1 MIAARQAR
9 HITTRSVGRRHG
21 PITRLMSPGDIGQL
35 TKPFIF
41 LDYVEAPAGGGPNF
55 GFHPHSGI
63 VTLTYPLNFDI
74 QHETS
79 AGQVDVV
86 QQGGIEWMAA
96 GSGIWHRAQP
106 LANNPLGGQPDG
118 LLQGFQIWFAL
129 PPALELAPASA
140 MFLQPDEVPE
150 AGPVRVL
157 LGTYGDATSRIQ
169 APWDLN
175 YFWVTLKDGER
186 WRYQPPVTHQVAW
199 TFAQHGTLQVPG
211 ASLVRELAVFE
222 SRNTAIDFQAEGDC
236 AFLLGSAAPHTHD
249 LVLGPYSVHSSHEAL
264 AAGVRHIT
272 ALGKQLH
279 QEEKLG

>member
-1 MIAARQAR
+1 MPNSRP
-9 HITTRSVGRRHG
+9 ITIRTPGQRHG

-79 AGQVDVV
+79 SGQVDVV
-86 QQGGIEWMAA
+86 RQGGIEWMAA

-106 LANNPLGGQPDG
+106 LGGQPGG

-129 PPALELAPASA
+129 PPSLELAPASA
-140 MFLQPDEVPE
+140 MFLQADEVPTC
-150 AGPVRVL
+150 GPVRVL
-157 LGTYGDATSRIQ
+157 LGAHGDAASKIA

-175 YFWVTLKDGER
+175 YLWVTLKDGEH
-186 WRYQPPVTHQVAW
+186 WHYQPPATHQVAW
-199 TFAQHGTLQVPG
+199 AFAQRGTLKVAG
-211 ASLVRELAVFE
+211 ARLARELAVFANGNASIE
-222 SRNTAIDFQAEGDC
+222 FQAEGEC
-236 AFLLGSAAPHTHD
+236 GFLLGSGARHPHD
-249 LVLGPYSVHSSHEAL
+249 LALGPYSVHTSRETL
-264 AAGVRHIT
+264 GTGMRHI
-272 ALGKQLH
+272 AELGQQL
-279 QEEKLG
+279 QQQGKLR

>member
-1 MIAARQAR
+1 MNTPRPIV
-9 HITTRSVGRRHG
+9 TRTRGQRHG

-79 AGQVDVV
+79 SGQIDVV
-86 QQGGIEWMAA
+86 RQGGIEWMAA

-106 LANNPLGGQPDG
+106 LTDAQAGG

-129 PPALELAPASA
+129 PASHELAPASA
-140 MFLQPDEVPE
+140 QFLQPAQVPSS
-150 AGPVRVL
+150 GPVRVL
-157 LGTYGDATSRIQ
+157 LGAHGDALSPIQ

-175 YFWVTLKDGER
+175 YLWVTLQDGER
-186 WRYQPPVTHQVAW
+186 WIYQPPATHEVAWVFAQRGQLQVA
-199 TFAQHGTLQVPG
+199 GTPL
-211 ASLVRELAVFE
+211 ARELAVFE
-222 SRNTAIDFQAEGDC
+222 PGHGSIAFEARGECG
-236 AFLLGSAAPHTHD
+236 FLLGSGALHPHE
-249 LVLGPYSVHSSHEAL
+249 LALGPYSVHTSREAL
-264 AAGVRHIT
+264 GAGMRNIA
-272 ALGKQLH
+272 ALGQQL
-279 QEEKLG
+279 QQQGLLR

>member
-79 AGQVDVV
+79 SGQVDVV

-106 LANNPLGGQPDG
+106 MVGRPSGG

-129 PPALELAPASA
+129 PPSLELAPATA
-140 MFLQPDEVPE
+140 TFLQADEVP
-150 AGPVRVL
+150 ASGPVRVL

-169 APWDLN
+169 AHWDLN

-186 WRYQPPVTHQVAW
+186 WHYQPPATHKVAW
-199 TFAQHGTLQVPG
+199 AFAQRGTLQVAG
-211 ASLVRELAVFE
+211 ARLVRELAVFE
-222 SRNTAIDFQAEGDC
+222 DGNAGIDFQAEGDC

-264 AAGVRHIT
+264 TAGVRHIT
-272 ALGKQLH
+272 ELGEQLH
-279 QEEKLG
+279 QQGKLG

>member
-9 HITTRSVGRRHG
+9 HITTRTPGRRHG
-21 PITRLMSPGDIGQL
+21 PITRLISPGDIGQL

-74 QHETS
+74 EHETS

-86 QQGGIEWMAA
+86 RQGGIEWMAA

-106 LANNPLGGQPDG
+106 MAEHPPGG

-129 PPALELAPASA
+129 PPSHELAPAA
-140 MFLQPDEVPE
+140 ARFLQPDEVP
-150 AGPVRVL
+150 ASGPVRVL
-157 LGTYGDATSRIQ
+157 LGTYGDSASSIQ

-175 YFWVTLKDGER
+175 YLWVTLKDGER
-186 WRYQPPVTHQVAW
+186 WTYQPPPTHQVAW
-199 TFAQHGTLQVPG
+199 VFAQRGRLKVAG
-211 ASLVRELAVFE
+211 AELVQELAVFE
-222 SRNTAIDFQAEGDC
+222 SGNAALEFQAEGES
-236 AFLLGSAAPHTHD
+236 ALLLGSAAPHTHD
-249 LVLGPYSVHSSHEAL
+249 LVLGPYSVHTSDRAL
-264 AAGVRHIT
+264 AAGTQHI
-272 ALGKQLH
+272 AELGKQL
-279 QEEKLG
+279 QQQGRLR